1 MVHSVLLEKAQG
13 ILLQLKSLLFY
24 GLVNDSTHNL
34 GLLVLESVINKFI
47 YFYRKLNSLSFIY
60 SIFIHSLGAFM
71 QLAARFNQKSKLW
84 VNGRVN
90 WRQQLKR
97 ALPTDRKIL
106 WFHCA
111 SLGEFDQGL
120 PLMQSMKEKDP
131 SYFLFVT
138 FFSPSGMEH
147 YQKRGALVDAACYL
161 PLDTRSNARDFV
173 KIVRPDLAIFVK
185 YEFWPN
191 LLHVLGEKKIKTV
204 AVSAIFRKNQ
214 VYFKWYGHFFR
225 KALKNIGHF
234 YVQNDN
240 SAALLQRMGLDN
252 HTVTGDLRYERVAQ
266 AKEQTTKNSNPVLAA
281 FTNEKNVL
289 ILGSSWPKEEEILR
303 ASLTSLEGFKVII
316 APHDLTEK
324 HLDSICLMFPNALR
338 YTHLS
343 NEASWEQLGSA
354 HVLILDCIGLLSS
367 AYQYGSLAFVGG
379 GYTGSLHNIL
389 EPAVYGLP
397 ILFGPIHH
405 KFPEADLFLQKGF
418 ALEVENGNEFVEKVN
433 TLLQNQEKRSQEIM
447 NFVQA
452 QRGMSAFISASI
464 LGN

>member
-1 MVHSVLLEKAQG
+1 
-13 ILLQLKSLLFY
+13 
-24 GLVNDSTHNL
+24 
-34 GLLVLESVINKFI
+34 
-47 YFYRKLNSLSFIY
+47 
-60 SIFIHSLGAFM
+60 M
-71 QLAARFNQKSKLW
+71 QLAALFNQKSKLW

-90 WRQQLKR
+90 WRKKVQQS
-97 ALPTDRKIL
+97 LPANRKIL

-147 YQKRGALVDAACYL
+147 YQKRSALVDYACYL
-161 PLDTRSNARDFV
+161 PLDTMSNARDFV
-173 KIVRPDLAIFVK
+173 KIVRPELAIFVK

-191 LLHVLGEKKIKTV
+191 LLHALGENNVKTV
-204 AVSAIFRKNQ
+204 AISAIFRKNQ

-225 KALKNIGHF
+225 KALKNIHHF
-234 YVQNDN
+234 YLQNEI
-240 SAALLQRMGLDN
+240 SAALLGRMGFEN
-252 HTVTGDLRYERVAQ
+252 HTVCGDLRYERVAQ
-266 AKEQTTKNSNPVLAA
+266 AKELANNQTNVLFEA
-281 FTNEKNVL
+281 FSSEKNVL

-303 ASLTSLEGFKVII
+303 ASLASLGGFKVII

-324 HLDSICLMFPNALR
+324 HLETICLMFPNALR
-338 YTHLS
+338 YTQLS
-343 NEASWEQLGSA
+343 NETTWEHLASA
-354 HVLILDCIGLLSS
+354 NVLILDCIGLLSS

-379 GYTGSLHNIL
+379 GFTGSLHNIL

-418 ALEVENGNEFVEKVN
+418 ALEVENSNEFVEKVN
-433 TLLQNQEKRSQEIM
+433 FLQQNRENCSQEIM

-452 QRGMSAFISASI
+452 QRGMAAFISASI